1 MTNAV
6 ETREPER
13 RDVEGKGALYRTLW
27 RWHFYAGLICI
38 PFVIWLAVTG
48 SAYLFRPQIEAWFD
62 RDVASLTRTGDPAT
76 QQAIVDAA
84 LAVHPG
90 ATLAGIVLPEGRD
103 QAARILIADHGV
115 RTRVFVHPDTLQIL
129 KTQEEG
135 STLERAIFRLH
146 GELMLGPGGSYF
158 VELAASWAIVMI
170 LSGLYLWWPRNA
182 MGLGGLL
189 YPRLGQGAKRFWRDL
204 HAVVGIYVSVFALF
218 LLVSGL
224 PWATVWGQA
233 FKNVRAWTGTA
244 AISQDWKLAGES
256 EHAEHTGGNPLSNGM
271 ASHDMAGMDHMQ
283 RAASLETIVANARAL
298 NLAAP
303 VILTPPS
310 KRDPNWWAK
319 SNAQNRP
326 LREDVALSAMTGDVV
341 TRDTFGQKHII
352 DQIVAFGIA
361 AHEGQLFAPL
371 NQVLGVLTALG
382 LITLCVS
389 AFVMWRRRAPE
400 GVLGAPPPIPDARIG
415 WGLAVL
421 IVVCGVLLPVLGIS
435 LLVIGLVEWIALR
448 RLPFARRWLGL
459 KPA

>member
-1 MTNAV
+1 MNTEIA
-6 ETREPER
+6 ERREPES
-13 RDVEGKGALYRTLW
+13 RDIAGKGALYRTLW

-38 PFVIWLAVTG
+38 PFVIWLSVTG

-62 RDVASLTRTGDPAT
+62 RDVAALTRTGEPAT

-84 LAVHPG
+84 LALQPG
-90 ATLAGIVLPEGRD
+90 ATLAGIVLPEAKD
-103 QAARILIADHGV
+103 QAARVLISDQGV
-115 RTRVFVHPDTLQIL
+115 RTRVYVHPDNLQIL
-129 KTQEEG
+129 KTNEEG

-146 GELMLGPGGSYF
+146 GELMLGPNGSYL

-170 LSGLYLWWPRNA
+170 LSGLYLWWPRSA
-182 MGLGGLL
+182 KGLGGVL
-189 YPRLGQGAKRFWRDL
+189 YPRIGQGAKRFWRDL
-204 HAVVGIYVSVFALF
+204 HAVVGMWVSVFALF

-224 PWATVWGQA
+224 PWATVWGSA
-233 FKNVRAWTGTA
+233 FKSVRAMTGTA
-244 AISQDWKLAGES
+244 PISQDWKIAAES
-256 EHAEHTGGNPLSNGM
+256 EHVDHMGASQTGG
-271 ASHDMAGMDHMQ
+271 AMAGMAHLNHG
-283 RAASLETIVANARAL
+283 ASLEVIVAKAHAL

-310 KRDPNWWAK
+310 KRDPSWWAK

-326 LREDVALSAMTGDVV
+326 LREDVALSAMTGEVV
-341 TRDTFGQKHII
+341 SRDSFGQKHII
-352 DQIVAFGIA
+352 DQIVGVGIA

-371 NQVLGVLTALG
+371 NQILGVLTALG

-400 GVLGAPPPIPDARIG
+400 GVLGAPPRIPDARIG

-421 IVVCGVLLPVLGIS
+421 IIVSAVLLPVLGIS
-435 LLVIGLVEWIALR
+435 LIVIGLVEWIALR